1 MATLKKSKLFKTLA
15 LMLAAIFTLICFAAC
30 GKGEENADTTEAP
43 TEKQTEAPVSDG
55 VIRNPLTGEP
65 GYDEAQLK
73 ARPVFVSVENHPEAR
88 PQWGITESD
97 MVFEMVAE
105 GGITRTLQVF
115 ANPDR
120 LPDKI
125 GPTRSA
131 RYYFV
136 DLVDGYDAYFVH
148 FGCNTYAEANI
159 AEYGT
164 ADIDGYIHGGYFHRD
179 ESRNVAFEHTAYTT
193 KDDVKEAI
201 ADLGYRTEI
210 KDAYAQPYKFNAEPV
225 ALGGGECTE
234 FTVDFSSSFV
244 YTFTY
249 DAENK
254 VYLSHLNGEAFCGS
268 NGVQQSFTNLLVL
281 YTTVSTLDASNK
293 TVRLGLDEGSGKYIS
308 NGTQMDITWKKGN
321 HGDMLKFYD
330 ANGEEIA
337 LNVGRSYVGI
347 VGK

>member
-1 MATLKKSKLFKTLA
+1 MAQLKKSRLFKTLA
-15 LMLAAIFTLICFAAC
+15 LILVVIFAIGCFAAC

-65 GYDEAQLK
+65 GYDAAQLK

-210 KDAYAQPYKFNAEPV
+210 KDGYAQPYKFNAEPV
-225 ALGGGECTE
+225 ALSGGECTE
-234 FTVDFSSSFV
+234 YTVDFSSDYT

-249 DAENK
+249 DAENN

-281 YTTVSTLDASNK
+281 YTTVSTLDEANK

-308 NGTQMDITWKKGN
+308 NGTQMDITWKKGS

-337 LNVGRSYVGI
+337 LNIGRSYVGI